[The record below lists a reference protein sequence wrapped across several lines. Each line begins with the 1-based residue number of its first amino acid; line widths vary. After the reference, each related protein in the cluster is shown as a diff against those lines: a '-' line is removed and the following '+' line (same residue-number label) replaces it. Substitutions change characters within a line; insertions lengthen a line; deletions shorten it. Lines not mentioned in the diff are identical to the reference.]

1 MTNPAEPDPFTGL
14 WMLCPER
21 SMFSTAAPR
30 SWIQRIQINGDE
42 VSAREEIVR
51 PDGGLL
57 VVTVQARFDGSD
69 YPVHG
74 SPMGATI
81 AYQRIDRST
90 ISGVQKKNGVVTARE
105 TVTVSPDRRRLTQR
119 FSMLNGDREVANGV
133 AVFEKSG
140 S

>member
-1 MTNPAEPDPFTGL
+1 
-14 WMLCPER
+14 
-21 SMFSTAAPR
+21 MFSTAAPR

-51 PDGGLL
+51 ADGGPL
-57 VVTVQARFDGSD
+57 VVTVQARLDGSD

-74 SPMGATI
+74 SPIGATI
-81 AYQRIDRST
+81 AYRRIDRYT
-90 ISGVQKKNGVVTARE
+90 ISGVQKKNGVVTVRE
-105 TVTVSPDRRRLTQR
+105 TVTVSPDGRRVTQR
-119 FSMLNGDREVANGV
+119 FSILNGDRDVANGV